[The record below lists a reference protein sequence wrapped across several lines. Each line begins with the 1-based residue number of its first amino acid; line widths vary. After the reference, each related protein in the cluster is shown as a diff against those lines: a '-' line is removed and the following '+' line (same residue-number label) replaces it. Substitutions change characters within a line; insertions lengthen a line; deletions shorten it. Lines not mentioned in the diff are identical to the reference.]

1 MIINSSCII
10 LNNISYGESDLI
22 VKILTQKK
30 GLLSFLIKG
39 GQKKKKK
46 YLQPLMNVNISF
58 NYKNKTDLFFIKSI
72 EFKNIINNILTN
84 YQKRNMALF
93 LCKIISNSISIN
105 QEDSKTYDFIDN
117 SISWLNSKQCS
128 GKYFELWFLINLTKF
143 LGFAPDYLNKNLS
156 TNYSFNP
163 QSGEFCLDQVSNRT
177 KLWNTKF
184 SKYLYNFLITN
195 AEDLDKFSLS
205 YKDYTAFI
213 EKVLN
218 YYELH
223 ISEFNYKK
231 LIAIYTELL

>member
-58 NYKNKTDLFFIKSI
+58 NYKNKTELFFIKSI

-84 YQKRNMALF
+84 YRKRNMALF

-105 QEDSKTYDFIDN
+105 QEDSKTYDFIAN
-117 SISWLNSKQCS
+117 SISWLNSKHCS

-143 LGFAPDYLNKNLS
+143 LGFAPDYLNLKLNVK
-156 TNYSFNP
+156 YKFNP
-163 QSGEFCLDQVSNRT
+163 QNGEFYLEKTSNNIE
-177 KLWNTKF
+177 LWN
-184 SKYLYNFLITN
+184 SKISEYLYNFLITN
-195 AEDLDKFSLS
+195 VEELDKFSLS
-205 YKDYTAFI
+205 YNDYKSLI
-213 EKVLN
+213 VKVLN

-223 ISEFNYKK
+223 ISEYNYKK
-231 LIAIYTELL
+231 LIAVYTELL

>member
-117 SISWLNSKQCS
+117 SISWLN
-128 GKYFELWFLINLTKF
+128 
-143 LGFAPDYLNKNLS
+143 
-156 TNYSFNP
+156 
-163 QSGEFCLDQVSNRT
+163 
-177 KLWNTKF
+177 
-184 SKYLYNFLITN
+184 
-195 AEDLDKFSLS
+195 
-205 YKDYTAFI
+205 
-213 EKVLN
+213 
-218 YYELH
+218 
-223 ISEFNYKK
+223 
-231 LIAIYTELL
+231 